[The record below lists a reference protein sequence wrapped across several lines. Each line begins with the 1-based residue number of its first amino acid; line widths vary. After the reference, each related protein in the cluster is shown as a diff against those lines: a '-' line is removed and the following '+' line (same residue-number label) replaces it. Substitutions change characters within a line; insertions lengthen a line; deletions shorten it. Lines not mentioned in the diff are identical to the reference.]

1 MKRILSIRPAL
12 SAVAAAA
19 LLAACGGGGGGDAPA
34 VQNVT
39 GTGVPVSATTS
50 ATEATKSVQG
60 VANQDQDQA
69 EPIAVE
75 GATLA
80 TSETAEPEP
89 V

>member
-1 MKRILSIRPAL
+1 MKHIRFMKSAL
-12 SAVAAAA
+12 SVVAAAA
-19 LLAACGGGGGGDAPA
+19 LLAACGGGGGGVALVPD
-34 VQNVT
+34 
-39 GTGVPVSATTS
+39 TGVPVSATTS
-50 ATEATKSVQG
+50 PTDAASFVQSM
-60 VANQDQDQA
+60 ASQQQDQA

>member
-50 ATEATKSVQG
+50 ATEATKFVQG
-60 VANQDQDQA
+60 VANQNEDQA

>member
-50 ATEATKSVQG
+50 ATEATKFVQG
-60 VANQDQDQA
+60 VANQNQDQA

>member
-19 LLAACGGGGGGDAPA
+19 LLAACGGGGDAPA

-39 GTGVPVSATTS
+39 GTGVPVAATTS
-50 ATEATKSVQG
+50 ATEATKFVQG
-60 VANQDQDQA
+60 VANQNQDQA

>member
-1 MKRILSIRPAL
+1 
-12 SAVAAAA
+12 
-19 LLAACGGGGGGDAPA
+19 

-39 GTGVPVSATTS
+39 GTGVPVAATTS
-50 ATEATKSVQG
+50 ATEATKFVQG
-60 VANQDQDQA
+60 VANQNQDQA

>member
-50 ATEATKSVQG
+50 ATEATKFVQG
-60 VANQDQDQA
+60 VANQNQDQA

-80 TSETAEPEP
+80 TSETAEPEA